1 MSGWLKSRIAP
12 GRGARAVE
20 GTVTPRSEMRNRE
33 QDCFILLVYR
43 MLGLEHQMRR
53 SGANFLEFFSAL
65 IQLNVMRSDHGT
77 ALASHDRTSANRE
90 EGSVPLHGACIGY
103 LSSMP

>member
-1 MSGWLKSRIAP
+1 MVERKSRIAP

-33 QDCFILLVYR
+33 QDCFILLVYM

-77 ALASHDRTSANRE
+77 ALALVTTGLRPIVRRAAYHYM
-90 EGSVPLHGACIGY
+90 VPVLGT
-103 LSSMP
+103 